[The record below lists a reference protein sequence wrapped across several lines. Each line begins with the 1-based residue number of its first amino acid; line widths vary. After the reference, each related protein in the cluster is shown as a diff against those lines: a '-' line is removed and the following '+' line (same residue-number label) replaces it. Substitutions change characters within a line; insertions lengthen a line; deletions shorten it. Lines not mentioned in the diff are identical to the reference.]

1 MASAFEHVLIFLSSS
16 LLEVTRDLDQSM
28 SMSFHYPKPTP
39 RPSVAHTMAPSQVP
53 ISASSSSPTS
63 SFSLTNSPTGT
74 GQPSG
79 SASPSKP
86 PSHSP
91 SGSSAPSFR
100 PSLSSIGVFEC
111 TDQGVVRVDK
121 AGDETTPIHLTIAYE
136 AEVNRTTYSVQALAE
151 LELALLEAAI
161 AGALD
166 CASPHRERR
175 VLEDQGRI
183 LLTST
188 DKLGTLNMQKR
199 WTAVCRENDFVANLG
214 THPQV
219 CAIRL
224 LPTPTASFCRLI
236 WPLS

>member
-1 MASAFEHVLIFLSSS
+1 MFANSSSGLSSS
-16 LLEVTRDLDQSM
+16 LLEVPRDLEQSM
-28 SMSFHYPKPTP
+28 SMSFHYPKPTH
-39 RPSVAHTMAPSQVP
+39 RPSVAPTMTSSQVP
-53 ISASSSSPTS
+53 TSASSPTS
-63 SFSLTNSPTGT
+63 SVTVTNSPTVID
-74 GQPSG
+74 QPSG
-79 SASPSKP
+79 SDSPSKP

-100 PSLSSIGVFEC
+100 PTLSSIGVFEC

-121 AGDETTPIHLTIAYE
+121 AGDKTTPIHLTVAYE

-175 VLEDQGRI
+175 VLEDQGRV

-188 DKLGTLNMQKR
+188 DELGT
-199 WTAVCRENDFVANLG
+199 
-214 THPQV
+214 
-219 CAIRL
+219 
-224 LPTPTASFCRLI
+224 
-236 WPLS
+236 